1 MLTKEELNTLINS
14 VSTAKQSWDSTFFE
28 TFAYTQPERNYVFR
42 AKTGEPGNNKQ
53 VQLFTTA
60 GKIGAAVFVA
70 RIQNKLS
77 PYEKPYFGLQI
88 KKSVQDETESEMREF
103 GKVLSERINERKN
116 ELKLD
121 DCLVESYF
129 DLVAGTACIQRE
141 NTANGLSF
149 HKIPLTSFALGT
161 ENKQTVVRNFK
172 LPGATIGVTFPELRG
187 KRKIGDVYITPQNRW
202 EKISLTDV
210 LFYNENMSVWEYYLL
225 QGNNP
230 ILTRIYESSPY
241 YIFHWDRAADMP
253 FGTGVGTKALPNL
266 KRLNSYIK
274 CNLQQLPFRFPMF
287 LAKNNAITDRNV
299 QYKPGAFIWTSDPQ
313 SVVPIRLSDGGTGFE
328 LEVSKEEMEIKQI
341 MLDYTLPADP
351 KQMTA
356 AEVYARTNASD
367 EVVYSNVS
375 KLTNILKQIG
385 WDIVRDIF
393 ERELAG
399 SVEFDFNYLQQIF
412 DITVNNDAV
421 MDANLI
427 QKIQGYIQLVGA
439 IDPQAV
445 WQSLPR
451 SQTLVELQNG
461 FNLPESMRRTASE
474 IDEAAQADAQ
484 AMAQAQNQQVQA
496 QMAIDQNKE
505 QAIADREQQIREG

>member
-1 MLTKEELNTLINS
+1 MLTNEELNSLVNS
-14 VSTAKQSWDSTFFE
+14 TITAKQSWDSTFFE

-42 AKTGEPGNNKQ
+42 TKTGEPGNNKQ
-53 VQLFTTA
+53 LPLFTTA
-60 GKIGAAVFVA
+60 GKIGAAIFVS

-77 PYEKPYFGLQI
+77 PYEKPYFGLKI
-88 KKSVQDETESEMREF
+88 KDSVKDETESEMREF
-103 GKVLSERINERKN
+103 GELLSERANERKN

-121 DCLVESYF
+121 DCLVESYW
-129 DLVAGTACIQRE
+129 DLIAGSACIQRE
-141 NTANGLSF
+141 NTANGLAF

-161 ENKQTVVRNFK
+161 ENKQTVVRNFE

-187 KRKIGDVYITPQNRW
+187 KQKIGDVFINKQNRW
-202 EKISLTDV
+202 EKIRLTDV
-210 LFYNENMSVWEYYLL
+210 LFYNETLMQWEYYLL
-225 QGNNP
+225 QGKNTV
-230 ILTRIYESSPY
+230 LFRIYDSSPY
-241 YIFHWDRAADMP
+241 YLFHWDRASDMP

-274 CNLQQLPFRFPMF
+274 CNLQLLPFKFPMF
-287 LAKNNAITDRNV
+287 IAKNNSIMDRNLN
-299 QYKPGAFIWTSDPQ
+299 YKPGGIIWTSDP
-313 SVVPIRLSDGGTGFE
+313 SGVVPIRLSDGSTGFE

-351 KQMTA
+351 RQMTA

-375 KLTNILKQIG
+375 KLTNVLKQIG
-385 WDIVRDIF
+385 WDIVRDVF
-393 ERELAG
+393 TRELAG
-399 SVEFDFNYLQQIF
+399 VVDFDFAYLQQIF

-421 MDANLI
+421 MDTNLI

-451 SQTLVELQNG
+451 SNTLVELQKG

-474 IDEAAQADAQ
+474 IDEATQADAQ
-484 AMAQAQNQQVQA
+484 AMAQAQNEQVQA

-505 QAIADREQQIREG
+505 QAIANREQQIREG